1 MFNKR
6 LEEYRGKLHLNK
18 KEMSERIDVCESYY
32 SLLES
37 GKRHPSRNVIQKLVV
52 ISELPEEYW
61 IYGISAEEYVNTRD
75 DFKSLKKALDTVFE
89 LTLFDNV
96 DEIFTSKSTPDNTI
110 EALLIAA
117 LRADVES
124 MIDKRKAKK

>member
-6 LEEYRGKLHLNK
+6 LEEYRDKLHLNK
-18 KEMSERIDVCESYY
+18 KEMSERIDICESYY
-32 SLLES
+32 SLLEN

-61 IYGISAEEYVNTRD
+61 IYGISAKEYVNTRD
-75 DFKSLKKALDTVFE
+75 DFKSLKKALDTIFE

-96 DEIFTSKSTPDNTI
+96 DKIFTNNSTPDNTI

-117 LRADVES
+117 LKSDVES